1 MLLTGFF
8 AGLTLAAIAFMSI
21 SPHCEFKSQTHVY
34 FYAQMVNV
42 DVKWSSSILVL
53 ALLFLWSNAHTFIH
67 KTPPHIPLV
76 HLPEEPFLQFA
87 SALRIEINRGFSA
100 LRFNWKKQ
108 HWREGVGFL
117 SKKIERL
124 HDVGF
129 VAILTA
135 AANMTGYLDLVYASH
150 HEHLDILPWHVPTG
164 FAGCCC
170 HLVVKSWLLQEL
182 LNNSGLTAV
191 ELLAKALAKAVGYT
205 EVKKKIPADFHG
217 ELLKDLDAFLAGQK
231 NAVNVSLNVAT
242 ELPSLQQRQ
251 VAYEVNMR

>member
-1 MLLTGFF
+1 MPPMSSTAVVK
-8 AGLTLAAIAFMSI
+8 AGLNALRNTIGEKNFPKEVI
-21 SPHCEFKSQTHVY
+21 YHTIKQTKPLTVPERLQIC
-34 FYAQMVNV
+34 A
-42 DVKWSSSILVL
+42 DV
-53 ALLFLWSNAHTFIH
+53 FLWKNKKISAGALG
-67 KTPPHIPLV
+67 TPPHIPLV

-205 EVKKKIPADFHG
+205 E
-217 ELLKDLDAFLAGQK
+217 DLDAFLAGQK
-231 NAVNVSLNVAT
+231 NAVNVSLKVAT